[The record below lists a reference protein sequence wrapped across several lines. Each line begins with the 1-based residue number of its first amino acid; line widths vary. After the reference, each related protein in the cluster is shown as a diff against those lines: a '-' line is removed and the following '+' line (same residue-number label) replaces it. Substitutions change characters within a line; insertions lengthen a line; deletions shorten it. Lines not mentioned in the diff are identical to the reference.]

1 MRDRIWVAITTE
13 DLDGDV
19 AAQFARAPFFGELTI
34 ENDEI
39 QFSQIHRNPYVDADH
54 AGPQTAE
61 WIARSAPMA
70 VIAGQFGRRALD
82 VLAETRAE
90 IVERSGMSVR
100 QAVASYLKGE
110 VTAITS
116 DRESA
121 RPFRRGGR
129 RRRRQCQR
137 RRTA

>member
-1 MRDRIWVAITTE
+1 MPERIWIAMTSE
-13 DLDGDV
+13 NLDDDV
-19 AAQFARAPFFGELTI
+19 AKQFARAPFFAEWTI
-34 ENDEI
+34 EDDEMRACE
-39 QFSQIHRNPYVDADH
+39 IHRNPYVDANH
-54 AGPQTAE
+54 AGPQAAE
-61 WIARSAPMA
+61 WIARTAPMA
-70 VIAGQFGRRALD
+70 VIAGQFGCRALD
-82 VLAETRAE
+82 VLVETRAE

-100 QAVASYLKGE
+100 QAVASYLKDE